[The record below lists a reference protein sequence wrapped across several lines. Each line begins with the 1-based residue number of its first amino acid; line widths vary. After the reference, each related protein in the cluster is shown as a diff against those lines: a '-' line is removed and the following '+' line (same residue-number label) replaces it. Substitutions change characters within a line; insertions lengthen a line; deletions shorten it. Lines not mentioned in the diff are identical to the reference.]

1 MLFRCNRNTG
11 GNATDE
17 GNLDCIGIF
26 WSQLTHA
33 GGRLRGD
40 ALEDL
45 QCPRRVGMTLDVS
58 GALELAELVGHAR
71 GGRESGALADLSHAR
86 WHAPGVQRQLDE
98 SLNFVLLF
106 AQHPSTV
113 AGFENIFYTYVR
125 TYSGR
130 VSGDRLTGVCR
141 VLDKSR
147 IRTYIRNRD
156 SDLALPA
163 EGWVRTLNQG
173 GTMTTTSL
181 RITRRGRVVLGLALA
196 LPVMALSVF
205 LAASGALAESD
216 AASDDFEYMT
226 VLSGDTLWSIAT
238 MISPHEDP
246 RDVVAKI
253 ISLNQLETA
262 SLMPGQDIA
271 LPR

>member
-1 MLFRCNRNTG
+1 
-11 GNATDE
+11 
-17 GNLDCIGIF
+17 
-26 WSQLTHA
+26 
-33 GGRLRGD
+33 
-40 ALEDL
+40 
-45 QCPRRVGMTLDVS
+45 
-58 GALELAELVGHAR
+58 
-71 GGRESGALADLSHAR
+71 
-86 WHAPGVQRQLDE
+86 
-98 SLNFVLLF
+98 
-106 AQHPSTV
+106 
-113 AGFENIFYTYVR
+113 
-125 TYSGR
+125 
-130 VSGDRLTGVCR
+130 
-141 VLDKSR
+141 
-147 IRTYIRNRD
+147 
-156 SDLALPA
+156 
-163 EGWVRTLNQG
+163 
-173 GTMTTTSL
+173 MTTTSL

>member
-1 MLFRCNRNTG
+1 
-11 GNATDE
+11 
-17 GNLDCIGIF
+17 
-26 WSQLTHA
+26 
-33 GGRLRGD
+33 
-40 ALEDL
+40 
-45 QCPRRVGMTLDVS
+45 
-58 GALELAELVGHAR
+58 
-71 GGRESGALADLSHAR
+71 
-86 WHAPGVQRQLDE
+86 
-98 SLNFVLLF
+98 
-106 AQHPSTV
+106 
-113 AGFENIFYTYVR
+113 
-125 TYSGR
+125 
-130 VSGDRLTGVCR
+130 
-141 VLDKSR
+141 
-147 IRTYIRNRD
+147 
-156 SDLALPA
+156 
-163 EGWVRTLNQG
+163 
-173 GTMTTTSL
+173 MTTTSL

-205 LAASGALAESD
+205 LASSGALAEND

>member
-1 MLFRCNRNTG
+1 
-11 GNATDE
+11 
-17 GNLDCIGIF
+17 
-26 WSQLTHA
+26 
-33 GGRLRGD
+33 
-40 ALEDL
+40 
-45 QCPRRVGMTLDVS
+45 
-58 GALELAELVGHAR
+58 
-71 GGRESGALADLSHAR
+71 
-86 WHAPGVQRQLDE
+86 
-98 SLNFVLLF
+98 
-106 AQHPSTV
+106 
-113 AGFENIFYTYVR
+113 
-125 TYSGR
+125 
-130 VSGDRLTGVCR
+130 
-141 VLDKSR
+141 
-147 IRTYIRNRD
+147 
-156 SDLALPA
+156 
-163 EGWVRTLNQG
+163 
-173 GTMTTTSL
+173 MTTTSL

-205 LAASGALAESD
+205 LASSGALAESD